1 MPMMQTARLSN
12 SEDMP
17 CQPPTLKVL
26 VVEDHSDTAFACKSV
41 LEKRGCRVEVASS
54 VAGALDSLLKQPFDL
69 ILSDVGLPDG
79 DGAKLISCVRKFC
92 ETPAI
97 AVTGYDAPH
106 DVNQCHKAGFNSH
119 LAKPIDVEKLFS
131 TITSLTGWEPR
142 PAG

>member
-1 MPMMQTARLSN
+1 MPMMQTVRHSHP
-12 SEDMP
+12 EDQSS
-17 CQPPTLKVL
+17 QPPALRVL

-41 LEKRGCRVEVASS
+41 LEKRGCQVEVTGS
-54 VAGALDSLLKQPFDL
+54 VAGALDCLLKHPFDL

-97 AVTGYDAPH
+97 AVTGYDAPG
-106 DVNQCHKAGFNSH
+106 DVNLCHKAGFNSH

-131 TITSLTGWEPR
+131 TITQLTGWT
-142 PAG
+142 AGTAG